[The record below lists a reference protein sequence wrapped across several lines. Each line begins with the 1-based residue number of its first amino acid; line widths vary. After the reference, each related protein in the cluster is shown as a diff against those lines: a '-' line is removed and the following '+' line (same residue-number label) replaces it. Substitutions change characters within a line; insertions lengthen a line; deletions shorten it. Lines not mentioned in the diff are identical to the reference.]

1 MDQQQQQQIAAILG
15 AAESGPFESLIGQL
29 MSASNEQRAQAESL
43 FNLCRD
49 LHPDAL
55 VIKLAS
61 VLHSSPSPD
70 LRAMSAVLLRKLLT
84 HRGGGDSDAPLWPR
98 LSPASQ
104 SSLKSLLLSVL
115 HREPD
120 RSIAKKVADTVSAL
134 AVSLLPDAAW
144 PDLLPFLFH
153 AVSAPDTTPRLQE
166 SALLV
171 FAQIAYV
178 LADDASFVGPHLPT
192 LHSLLLSALSHP
204 SSPDVRVAAL
214 SAAVN
219 LVTSLES
226 AADRNRLADL
236 LPAMMRT
243 LTESLN
249 SGQEAAAQE
258 ALELLVELAGA
269 EPRFLRRQLAD
280 VVGAMLQI
288 SEADG
293 LEEGTRHL
301 AIEFVITLAEARERA
316 PGMMRKLP
324 QFVSRLFAVLMKMLL
339 DIEDDPAWHS
349 AEVQDEDAGETSN
362 YGVAQEC
369 LDRLAIAV
377 GGNTIVP
384 VASELLP
391 AYLAAPE
398 WQKHHAA
405 LITLAQIAEGCSKV
419 MLKNLEQVL
428 TMVLSS
434 FQDPHPRVRWAAI
447 NAIGQLS
454 TDLGPDLQVQYHQR
468 VLPALASAMDDFQN
482 PRVQAHAA
490 SAVLNF
496 CENCTPDILTPYLD
510 GIVGK
515 LLVLLQNGKQMVQE
529 GALTALASVA
539 DSSQEHF
546 QKYYDAVMPYLKVIL
561 MNATNK
567 SNRMLRAKSMECIS
581 LVGMAVG
588 KEKFRDDAKQVM
600 EVLMA
605 LQGSQMETD
614 DPTTSYMLQAWARLC
629 KCLGQDFLPY
639 MSVVMPP
646 LLQSAQLKPDVTITS
661 ADSDDE
667 IEDSDDESVETITL
681 GDKRIGIR
689 TSVLEEKAT
698 ACNMLCCY
706 VDELKEGFYPW
717 IDQVAP
723 TLVPLLKFYFHE
735 EVRKAAVA
743 AMPELLRS
751 AKLAVEKGQ
760 AQGRDETYVKQLVDY
775 IIPSLVEAL
784 QKEPETEICASMLD
798 SLNECMQLAGLLL
811 SENQVRSIVDQIK
824 HVITAS
830 AARKKERAERTKA
843 EDFDAEEEEMLKE
856 ENEQEEEVFDQVGD
870 CLATLIKTF
879 KASFLPFFD
888 ELSLYITP
896 MLGKDKTAEERRIA
910 ICIFDDVAEQCQEA
924 ALKYY
929 DTYLPFLLEACNDEN
944 ADVRQAAVYGVGV
957 CAEFGG
963 SVFRPLVGEALSRL
977 NNVIRHPD
985 AMHSENVMAYD
996 NAVSALGK
1004 ICQFHRDGIDAAKVF
1019 PAWLGCLPIKNDLIE
1034 AKIVHE
1040 QLCSMIE
1047 RSDRELLG
1055 PNNQHIPKIVSV
1067 FAEVLCAG
1075 KDLATEQTI
1084 SRMIN
1089 LLKQIQQ
1096 TLPPAVLASTCH
1108 VDCNDLA
1115 RSVDGFVN
1123 VHSVSESESESE
1135 AWAIPL
1141 FLESS
1146 MDSQAKLAVVVKVM
1160 GRTGSRGQVTQVRVK
1175 FLDDQNRLIMRNV
1188 KGPVWFQATDL
1199 VYVYVAFS

>member
-1 MDQQQQQQIAAILG
+1 MDQQQQQQIAVILG
-15 AAESGPFESLIGQL
+15 SAESGPFESLIGQL
-29 MSASNEQRAQAESL
+29 MSAANEQRSHAESL

-55 VIKLAS
+55 ALKLAA
-61 VLHSSPSPD
+61 VLHASPALDS
-70 LRAMSAVLLRKLLT
+70 RAMSAVLLRKLLT
-84 HRGGGDSDAPLWPR
+84 HRDSDAPFWPR

-104 SSLKSLLLSVL
+104 ASLKSLLLAVL
-115 HREPD
+115 HQEPD
-120 RSIAKKVADTVSAL
+120 RSTAKKVADAISAL
-134 AVSLLPDAAW
+134 AVSLLPDSAW

-153 AVSAPDTTPRLQE
+153 AVSASDTPPRLQE
-166 SALLV
+166 SALLI

-178 LADDASFVGPHLPT
+178 LADDASFIGSHLPT
-192 LHSLLLSALSHP
+192 LHTLLLAALSHP

-249 SGQEAAAQE
+249 SGNEATAQE

-269 EPRFLRRQLAD
+269 EPRFLRRQIGD
-280 VVGAMLQI
+280 VVGAMMQI
-288 SEADG
+288 AEADG

-301 AIEFVITLAEARERA
+301 AIEFIITLAEARERA

-324 QFVSRLFAVLMKMLL
+324 QFLSRLFAVLMKMLL
-339 DIEDDPAWHS
+339 DLEDDPAWYT

-391 AYLAAPE
+391 AFLAAPE

-405 LITLAQIAEGCSKV
+405 LIALAQIAEGCSKV
-419 MLKNLEQVL
+419 MLKNLEQVV
-428 TMVLSS
+428 TMVLCS

-454 TDLGPDLQVQYHQR
+454 TDLGPDLQTQYHQR

-539 DSSQEHF
+539 DSSQEQF
-546 QKYYDAVMPYLKVIL
+546 QKYYDAVMPYLKAIL

-600 EVLMA
+600 EVLLA
-605 LQGSQMETD
+605 LQGSQVETD

-639 MSVVMPP
+639 MNVVMPP

-661 ADSDDE
+661 AGSDDD
-667 IEDSDDESVETITL
+667 IDDSDDESVETITL

-706 VDELKEGFYPW
+706 ADELKEGFYPW

-760 AQGRDETYVKQLVDY
+760 AQGRDESYIKQLSDY
-775 IIPSLVEAL
+775 IIPALVEAL

-798 SLNECMQLAGLLL
+798 SLNECMQLSGSLL
-811 SENQVRSIVDQIK
+811 SEDQVRSIVEQIK

-843 EDFDAEEEEMLKE
+843 EDFDAEEEEILKE
-856 ENEQEEEVFDQVGD
+856 ENEQEEEVFDQIGD
-870 CLATLIKTF
+870 CLGTLIKTF

-896 MLGKDKTAEERRIA
+896 MLGKDKTPEERRIA

-924 ALKYY
+924 ALRYY
-929 DTYLPFLLEACNDEN
+929 DTYLPFLLEACNDDN

-963 SVFRPLVGEALSRL
+963 SVFRPLVGEALSSL
-977 NNVIRHPD
+977 NNVIGYPD
-985 AMHSENVMAYD
+985 ALQPENVMAYD

-1004 ICQFHRDGIDAAKVF
+1004 ICQFHRDGIDAAKVV

-1040 QLCSMIE
+1040 QLCSMVE

-1055 PNNQHIPKIVSV
+1055 PNNQQIPKIVAV
-1067 FAEVLCAG
+1067 FAEVLCGG
-1075 KDLATEQTI
+1075 KDLATEQTVSRII
-1084 SRMIN
+1084 S
-1089 LLKQIQQ
+1089 LLRQIQQ
-1096 TLPPAVLASTCH
+1096 TLPPAVLASTWSTLQPQQQ
-1108 VDCNDLA
+1108 LA
-1115 RSVDGFVN
+1115 LQSV
-1123 VHSVSESESESE
+1123 
-1135 AWAIPL
+1135 L
-1141 FLESS
+1141 SS
-1146 MDSQAKLAVVVKVM
+1146 
-1160 GRTGSRGQVTQVRVK
+1160 
-1175 FLDDQNRLIMRNV
+1175 
-1188 KGPVWFQATDL
+1188 
-1199 VYVYVAFS
+1199 